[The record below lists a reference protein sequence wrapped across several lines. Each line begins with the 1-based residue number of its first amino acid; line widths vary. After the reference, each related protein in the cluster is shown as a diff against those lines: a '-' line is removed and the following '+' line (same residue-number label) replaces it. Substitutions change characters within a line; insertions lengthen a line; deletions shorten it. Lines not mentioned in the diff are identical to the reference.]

1 MKRKKLTWLFCLFFA
16 AFFFLVPAV
25 AHASA
30 KDDIGKYDVT
40 VNILKNGDAKVTH
53 EITYNLSK
61 KAHQLTLPQSISGID
76 DVYDVSVSVV
86 SGSKKIRLKQG
97 TSHKKNTFET
107 KQTKKNVEITTY
119 GNYGT
124 DPLKFTYVYKLRGF
138 VTNYKDCAEVN
149 WRVISNNLTV
159 PQRNVGIHFVL
170 PQKNVRFLRIWNHG
184 NLDTAKTNVS
194 FSKGKVD
201 VSLKQNPAHQS
212 LRCHLLFPETV
223 TSKNKKIVKH
233 HSKEHIESIEDKKL
247 EKSVQQR
254 EKKQSTYRLIRFVW
268 LGTVIFSI
276 FLWFIYLIKHPI
288 KQKIAMP
295 DLEYSY
301 DLPKYPAEFAEVIL
315 TNDKPTP
322 RAFAAYLLELA
333 FEKKVTIETV
343 PNSKNDFYVKLVDKS
358 ILHGNELLKMLFGRV
373 GKKGRFTLKDLESF
387 SQNDKQRLRLS
398 SAFDKWA
405 ENILKRAKNTG
416 YYDQQG
422 EKRTRVAIIWC
433 IANIPFTVACICMF
447 LDKLAI
453 AILLVILIIFCGFLL
468 SRLYRNRETYTASGI
483 ATRYRLLCLK
493 KTFEDIRR
501 MNLEPVKDKI
511 LHEQLVP
518 YSIVFGSS
526 RNTIKALKTNFPA
539 KRLQIVFE
547 SYYFPVFIFSDGDY
561 AASLSEGLMN
571 AIAPKKIDKLNTNDD
586 LSIKFKKNLLE
597 KLKKK

>member
-76 DVYDVSVSVV
+76 DVYAVSVSVV

-107 KQTKKNVEITTY
+107 KQTNKNSEITTY

-124 DPLKFTYVYKLRGF
+124 NPLKFTYVYKLRGF

-223 TSKNKKIVKH
+223 TSKNKKIVKQ
-233 HSKEHIESIEDKKL
+233 HSKEHIEAIEDKKL
-247 EKSVQQR
+247 EKSVQKR
-254 EKKQSTYRLIRFVW
+254 EKKQNTYRLIRFVW
-268 LGTVIFSI
+268 LGAVILSI

-343 PNSKNDFYVKLVDKS
+343 PNSKNDFYVKLIDKS
-358 ILHGNELLKMLFGRV
+358 ILHGNELLKMLFA
-373 GKKGRFTLKDLESF
+373 KKADS
-387 SQNDKQRLRLS
+387 
-398 SAFDKWA
+398 
-405 ENILKRAKNTG
+405 
-416 YYDQQG
+416 
-422 EKRTRVAIIWC
+422 
-433 IANIPFTVACICMF
+433 
-447 LDKLAI
+447 
-453 AILLVILIIFCGFLL
+453 
-468 SRLYRNRETYTASGI
+468 
-483 ATRYRLLCLK
+483 
-493 KTFEDIRR
+493 
-501 MNLEPVKDKI
+501 
-511 LHEQLVP
+511 H
-518 YSIVFGSS
+518 
-526 RNTIKALKTNFPA
+526 
-539 KRLQIVFE
+539 
-547 SYYFPVFIFSDGDY
+547 
-561 AASLSEGLMN
+561 
-571 AIAPKKIDKLNTNDD
+571 
-586 LSIKFKKNLLE
+586 
-597 KLKKK
+597 

>member
-1 MKRKKLTWLFCLFFA
+1 MKRKKLTWLFCLFFT
-16 AFFFLVPAV
+16 AFFFLAPAV

-40 VNILKNGDAKVTH
+40 VNILKNGDAEVTH
-53 EITYNLSK
+53 EVTYNLSK
-61 KAHQLTLPQSISGID
+61 KANQLTLPQSISGTD
-76 DVYDVSVSVV
+76 GVYSVSVSVV
-86 SGSKKIRLKQG
+86 SGSRKIRLKQG

-107 KQTKKNVEITTY
+107 KQTRKKLEITTY

-124 DPLKFTYVYKLRGF
+124 NPLKFTYVYRLHGL

-149 WRVISNNLTV
+149 WRVISSNLTV

-170 PQKNVRFLRIWNHG
+170 PQKKVRFLRIWNHG

-194 FSKGKVD
+194 FGKGRVD

-212 LRCHLLFPETV
+212 LRCHLLFPAGV
-223 TSKNKKIVKH
+223 TPENKKVVKQ
-233 HSKEHIESIEDKKL
+233 HSKEHIEAIEDKRL
-247 EKSVQQR
+247 EKSVRKR
-254 EKKQSTYRLIRFVW
+254 ERKKNTYNIIRFAW
-268 LGTVIFSI
+268 LGAVALSI
-276 FLWFIYLIKHPI
+276 LSWFIYLIKHPI

-295 DLEYSY
+295 DPEYSY
-301 DLPKYPAEFAEVIL
+301 DLPKYPAEFAEVIM
-315 TNDKPTP
+315 TNNKPTP

-343 PNSKNDFYVKLVDKS
+343 PNSKNDFYIKLVDKG
-358 ILHGNELLKMLFGRV
+358 ILHGNELLRLLFGRV
-373 GKKGRFTLKDLESF
+373 GRKGRFTLKDLESF
-387 SQNDKQRLRLS
+387 SQNDRQRLRLS

-405 ENILKRAKNTG
+405 EDVRRRARNTG
-416 YYDQQG
+416 YYDRKG
-422 EKRTRVAIIWC
+422 EKRTRIAVIWC

-447 LDKLAI
+447 LDKLPV
-453 AILLVILIIFCGFLL
+453 AILLAVLIIFCGFLI
-468 SRLYRNRETYTASGI
+468 SRLYRNRETYTAGGI
-483 ATRYRLLCLK
+483 TMRYRLLCLK

-501 MNLEPVKDKI
+501 MNLEPVKDKV

-547 SYYFPVFIFSDGDY
+547 SYYFPFFIFSDGDY
-561 AASLSEGLMN
+561 AASLSEGLMS
-571 AIAPKKIDKLNTNDD
+571 AIAPRKTDKMNTNDD
-586 LSIKFKKNLLE
+586 LSVKFKKSLLE
-597 KLKKK
+597 KLRKK